1 MRLPEVIAY
10 QRRRIQNPWVFLPL
24 LGFGTVLFLGTLL
37 VSFQAPPPPPQGPA
51 LTRTGLLGPI
61 LAAALGGYGI
71 SALYLWWSP
80 APWLW
85 TGGGATHVPFL
96 RGIFQ
101 AAAFNSLYILL
112 LAGLQTLLTWR
123 FHHHPSWAQ
132 LTGMVVAAAA
142 IHGTGA
148 AMAGYF
154 ITLWERTKLV
164 KEETEKRLREAHW
177 VLLRGQLS
185 PHVLFNALNGLAEL
199 VRIDPVRAEQ
209 VILDLSDL
217 YRALLDHG
225 SKPWT
230 PLREEKRLV
239 TRYLAV
245 EQMRLGDR
253 LRVEWQWDEALED
266 LEGPPF
272 LLQPLVENALKHGIN
287 PCPEGGEVGL
297 GLTVL
302 GEDVVLWV
310 SNTGRPLPLVLGSG
324 VGVGNLEARL
334 NLAFGPRAR
343 FRLHNDGTYTTAEIS
358 IAKDA
363 LRRTP

>member
-1 MRLPEVIAY
+1 MITRLSSLFVRTLRDDPADAE
-10 QRRRIQNPWVFLPL
+10 LP
-24 LGFGTVLFLGTLL
+24 GHRLL
-37 VSFQAPPPPPQGPA
+37 V
-51 LTRTGLLGPI
+51 R
-61 LAAALGGYGI
+61 
-71 SALYLWWSP
+71 
-80 APWLW
+80 
-85 TGGGATHVPFL
+85 
-96 RGIFQ
+96 
-101 AAAFNSLYILL
+101 
-112 LAGLQTLLTWR
+112 
-123 FHHHPSWAQ
+123 
-132 LTGMVVAAAA
+132 
-142 IHGTGA
+142 
-148 AMAGYF
+148 AGY
-154 ITLWERTKLV
+154 IR
-164 KEETEKRLREAHW
+164 RAAPGSR
-177 VLLRGQLS
+177 LLR
-185 PHVLFNALNGLAEL
+185 HV
-199 VRIDPVRAEQ
+199 
-209 VILDLSDL
+209 
-217 YRALLDHG
+217 
-225 SKPWT
+225 
-230 PLREEKRLV
+230 
-239 TRYLAV
+239 
-245 EQMRLGDR
+245 GDR